1 MTVTNF
7 DSKNESKQAPYDF
20 SLVHASDLLTQMNDI
35 QNFLCSS
42 AICELEISVG
52 MSLQERQSELL
63 SEVSMIV
70 YQNTQQ
76 SKSKN

>member
-1 MTVTNF
+1 MTVANL

-35 QNFLCSS
+35 QNFLCSA
-42 AICELEISVG
+42 AITELPIGVSL
-52 MSLQERQSELL
+52 SLQERQSELL

-70 YQNTQQ
+70 YQNNQ
-76 SKSKN
+76 N

>member
-20 SLVHASDLLTQMNDI
+20 SLVHAADLLTQMNDI
-35 QNFLCSS
+35 QNFLCST

-52 MSLQERQSELL
+52 MSLQERQSQLL

-70 YQNTQQ
+70 HQNRQQ
-76 SKSKN
+76 SKPKN

>member
-35 QNFLCSS
+35 QTFICSG
-42 AICELEISVG
+42 ALIELPAEF
-52 MSLQERQSELL
+52 MDTLNQRQSMLL
-63 SEVSMIV
+63 SEVSTIIF
-70 YQNTQQ
+70 QNNEL
-76 SKSKN
+76 SKHQN